1 MSVDP
6 YQPSAGVESPASWNR
21 SAYVEGDP
29 INFSD
34 PTGLYR
40 SPYTEFCPAE
50 FHECFKDED
59 NQEELP
65 LPPQQNPIDP
75 LNWGY
80 CCSQE
85 ERSSTTRSLE
95 VLLELK
101 RTIETDKKWLD
112 GALARVDES
121 TKKDN

>member
-50 FHECFKDED
+50 FHECSKDED
-59 NQEELP
+59 DQEELP
-65 LPPQQNPIDP
+65 LPPQQSPSDPVNCGILLLTRGTP
-75 LNWGY
+75 LNNQKFGGF
-80 CCSQE
+80 
-85 ERSSTTRSLE
+85 
-95 VLLELK
+95 
-101 RTIETDKKWLD
+101 I
-112 GALARVDES
+112 GAQ
-121 TKKDN
+121 KDD